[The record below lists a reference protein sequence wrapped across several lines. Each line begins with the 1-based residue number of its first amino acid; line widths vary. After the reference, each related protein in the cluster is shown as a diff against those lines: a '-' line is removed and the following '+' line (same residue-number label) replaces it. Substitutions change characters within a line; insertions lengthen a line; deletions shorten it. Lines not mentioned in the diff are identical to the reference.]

1 MNRRL
6 NWTSESEKTFNQN
19 LEYLAKEWDNV
30 VLNEFLDRVEAV
42 LEKIKFNPR
51 LYPQHKAESSIH
63 KCVIHER
70 IVLYYK
76 IVDEEVIDLLTFWNT
91 YQNPDRLKM

>member
-6 NWTSESEKTFNQN
+6 NWTIESEKTFNQN

-30 VLNEFLDRVEAV
+30 VLNDFLDRVEEV
-42 LEKIKFNPR
+42 LEKVRSNPN
-51 LYPQHKAESSIH
+51 LYPIHSPETGIH

-76 IVDEEVIDLLTFWNT
+76 IVDDEVIDLLTFWNT
-91 YQNPDRLKM
+91 YQNPEKLGI

>member
-42 LEKIKFNPR
+42 LEKIKSNPR
-51 LYPQHKAESSIH
+51 LYPKHKAESSIY